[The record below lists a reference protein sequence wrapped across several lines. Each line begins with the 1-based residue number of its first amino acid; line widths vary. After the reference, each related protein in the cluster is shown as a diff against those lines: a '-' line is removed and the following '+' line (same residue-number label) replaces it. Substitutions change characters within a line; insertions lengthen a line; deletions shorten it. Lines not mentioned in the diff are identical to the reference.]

1 MKKLLKIW
9 KQNTFLRTNS
19 VPKRSRNSKT
29 DTRKFRKTLRLESL
43 ESRNLLSVTPANLG
57 SLCAGSVLIVNSEAD
72 GPADASADDAF
83 VTLREAVE
91 YANEHEAIREIRFAD
106 GIEKIVLTEGELHIS
121 GNFDL
126 VADTGLTIDGNQAS
140 RIFHVVGG
148 TETDSVVFRGLTLQN
163 GNAHGD
169 EMDIYGGAILLT
181 DGGWLTVQECGIFES
196 TSSFGGGAI
205 GNHAGHL
212 LVSHSRISGNSAA
225 AGGAVLDVDAAE
237 TLILNSILTDNS
249 AGLFGAYTTDLTS
262 RSFVVNSTFAGN
274 RDLDLLN
281 DSESCGVWN
290 SILSDGISGLSQVAG
305 SSSSMTK
312 IVNSLIQKEI
322 FKEFPADQDWKTW
335 DGAPDSPAH
344 TENAA
349 LVLKDEDSD
358 PTNDVCSQMQAM
370 GANALFLAA
379 VEALASENGTDIS
392 GTLRTLGDTV
402 DIGAYESPIRIEF
415 VDSDGTLLK
424 EVLTKDGVSDLEGA
438 PIEAP
443 TPPARDLYD
452 FSGWDQPWKNAA
464 EDLTVTAQYTPRFSG
479 TSIIVDTN
487 ADSTAQD
494 GKISLRE
501 AVQAANE
508 NSAVK
513 EIRFASGISAI
524 HLTEGELTISG
535 NFDILADGVSFT
547 ADAGS
552 RFFYVTGG
560 TGSDPVILAGMTL
573 SGAVHD
579 DGERGA
585 AIYVKKDANAK
596 LDRVSILAC
605 ETDGAGGA
613 VMNSGNLTLTSS
625 LIAGC
630 SAGTSGGGAI
640 YSTSSLTIG
649 NCTIVGNTSSRT
661 ENGIAIYSTS
671 AGNVKIRNSI
681 IVENGPELDKQM
693 NLDRGTWDVMYS
705 MTNDRTSG
713 YGIAYT
719 EAVRDRIFAETLPTS
734 SGAGSLTS
742 WQNWSP
748 ALHRNSP
755 LKNKGTNGR
764 DVPQIFGVGG
774 SNELREIADLLGN
787 VRFSD
792 ESLDIGAVES
802 VDVPLLV
809 TVQIENGKA
818 LYVNWESVDGC
829 TEYSVQYRDVSTS
842 RWTTKKVKNATNLK
856 INAKAGTTWEIRVTP
871 LGIADAQTAETQAV
885 VLAAPK
891 MSFDRKAVKD
901 DSFVVNVSNFTST
914 NLAEEADTLTLMFE
928 KGETIAIALE
938 NGSGTGTFSN
948 GLAVEFRNGVLT
960 FTNAQS
966 NTQYKIKAQFA
977 NRTGTSA
984 LTSSVNVKTT
994 MAPYLVPKIL
1004 SAAATGEKTIE
1015 VSWEAAYGKNS
1026 GSKATKYT
1034 IQYFDV
1040 KKGRWSNAGSV
1051 DASKLAF
1058 DGTRYTY
1065 TISRLTG
1072 GSDYL
1077 VRVLAAKDRYFLA
1090 SETSG
1095 ELSART
1101 WLSMPKISTVSTK
1114 TAGSAEISW
1123 KAVNGAVSYLLSYAE
1138 SGTQDWSTV
1147 SVTAVSGTVKT
1158 TIFGLSSGVGYDFK
1172 VQALAVEPAE
1182 NSLES
1187 PIKTLR
1193 KVK

>member
-43 ESRNLLSVTPANLG
+43 ESRNLLSATPANLG

-72 GPADASADDAF
+72 GPADASADDTF

-424 EVLTKDGVSDLEGA
+424 GVLTKDGVSDLEGA

-464 EDLTVTAQYTPRFSG
+464 E
-479 TSIIVDTN
+479 
-487 ADSTAQD
+487 
-494 GKISLRE
+494 
-501 AVQAANE
+501 
-508 NSAVK
+508 
-513 EIRFASGISAI
+513 
-524 HLTEGELTISG
+524 
-535 NFDILADGVSFT
+535 
-547 ADAGS
+547 
-552 RFFYVTGG
+552 
-560 TGSDPVILAGMTL
+560 
-573 SGAVHD
+573 
-579 DGERGA
+579 
-585 AIYVKKDANAK
+585 
-596 LDRVSILAC
+596 
-605 ETDGAGGA
+605 
-613 VMNSGNLTLTSS
+613 
-625 LIAGC
+625 
-630 SAGTSGGGAI
+630 
-640 YSTSSLTIG
+640 
-649 NCTIVGNTSSRT
+649 
-661 ENGIAIYSTS
+661 
-671 AGNVKIRNSI
+671 
-681 IVENGPELDKQM
+681 
-693 NLDRGTWDVMYS
+693 
-705 MTNDRTSG
+705 
-713 YGIAYT
+713 
-719 EAVRDRIFAETLPTS
+719 
-734 SGAGSLTS
+734 
-742 WQNWSP
+742 
-748 ALHRNSP
+748 
-755 LKNKGTNGR
+755 
-764 DVPQIFGVGG
+764 
-774 SNELREIADLLGN
+774 
-787 VRFSD
+787 
-792 ESLDIGAVES
+792 
-802 VDVPLLV
+802 
-809 TVQIENGKA
+809 
-818 LYVNWESVDGC
+818 
-829 TEYSVQYRDVSTS
+829 
-842 RWTTKKVKNATNLK
+842 
-856 INAKAGTTWEIRVTP
+856 
-871 LGIADAQTAETQAV
+871 
-885 VLAAPK
+885 
-891 MSFDRKAVKD
+891 
-901 DSFVVNVSNFTST
+901 
-914 NLAEEADTLTLMFE
+914 
-928 KGETIAIALE
+928 
-938 NGSGTGTFSN
+938 
-948 GLAVEFRNGVLT
+948 
-960 FTNAQS
+960 
-966 NTQYKIKAQFA
+966 
-977 NRTGTSA
+977 
-984 LTSSVNVKTT
+984 
-994 MAPYLVPKIL
+994 
-1004 SAAATGEKTIE
+1004 
-1015 VSWEAAYGKNS
+1015 
-1026 GSKATKYT
+1026 
-1034 IQYFDV
+1034 
-1040 KKGRWSNAGSV
+1040 
-1051 DASKLAF
+1051 
-1058 DGTRYTY
+1058 
-1065 TISRLTG
+1065 
-1072 GSDYL
+1072 
-1077 VRVLAAKDRYFLA
+1077 
-1090 SETSG
+1090 
-1095 ELSART
+1095 
-1101 WLSMPKISTVSTK
+1101 
-1114 TAGSAEISW
+1114 
-1123 KAVNGAVSYLLSYAE
+1123 
-1138 SGTQDWSTV
+1138 
-1147 SVTAVSGTVKT
+1147 
-1158 TIFGLSSGVGYDFK
+1158 
-1172 VQALAVEPAE
+1172 
-1182 NSLES
+1182 
-1187 PIKTLR
+1187 
-1193 KVK
+1193 